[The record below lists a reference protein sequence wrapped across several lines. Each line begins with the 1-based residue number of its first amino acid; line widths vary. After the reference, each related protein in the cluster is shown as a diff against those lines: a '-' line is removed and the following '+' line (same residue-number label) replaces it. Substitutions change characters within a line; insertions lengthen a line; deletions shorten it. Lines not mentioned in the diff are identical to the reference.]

1 MNSYMIK
8 HGDAV
13 RDIAFTVDD
22 ARAIYEFAVSNG
34 AISVHPPTQI
44 SDENGVVVIS
54 SVRTYG

>member
-1 MNSYMIK
+1 MIK